1 MAISSI
7 DYTKCTGCGKC
18 VNACLHDVLRIDNE
32 SKKPIIAYPDECVIC
47 NICLKDC
54 PVKALKFTPGVYIPI
69 TSFFGY

>member
-7 DYTKCTGCGKC
+7 DYTICTGCGNC
-18 VNACLHDVLRIDNE
+18 VNACLHDVLRIDDE
-32 SKKPIIAYPDECVIC
+32 SKKPIIAYQDECVIC

-54 PVKALKFTPGVYIPI
+54 PVKAMKLEPGIYIPI